1 MHANRNKGAIK
12 KVEKGMMKANR
23 IRNTFAVLAVVLTTF
38 MITTVFSLGINY
50 MQNMELSGVRTAGSN
65 ADVTLNAPTGEQEQQ
80 IRALDYV
87 KTIGTRY
94 MIGSAVR
101 TNSEGRESSIA
112 IQYYDETEWE
122 QHFKEAISNINGSY
136 PTQENEI
143 MLSEDALEQ
152 LGITKP
158 TLQMEIPLSYY
169 DKDGEQ
175 QKTFSL
181 SGWFRSYTGAG
192 MAFVSESYCANAGYT
207 LQENGTLSLTL
218 NDMPGDF
225 YQIQKDVSLNDNQY
239 FNGSVSMSSSN
250 GSVIAMV
257 ILLVLFIVGSGY
269 LLIYN
274 VLYISISKDT
284 RFYGLMKTIGTT
296 QAQIKTLVK
305 KQTLKFACI
314 GIPVG
319 IVLAAAVSIGAVFFM
334 ENTSALMLFVIC
346 AFGILC
352 GLLFLLDFLHNRY
365 HDDLLEQI
373 TLLIE
378 ALVEQQERIVF
389 PENEDTLTARLQ
401 HQLLKLRNI
410 LTAQN
415 QMLAQEKEQIKTL
428 ISDIS
433 HQIKT
438 PVAAANTFAQLLD
451 DKELSDEERGEYIA
465 TLQTSLEKLT
475 FLTNSLIKMSRLESG
490 MISLKPEK
498 NSLNDIILQA
508 VKTVYAKAKEK
519 NITITFDCEQN
530 FEAVLDFNWTAEAIT
545 NVLDNAVKY
554 TPNGGIVGLEI
565 TEYPSYLRLDISD
578 NGIGIPEEEQAKIF
592 GRFYRGKYSAGIDG
606 VGIGLYLTRDIIQK
620 QHGYIK
626 VRSDKN
632 GSSFSV
638 FVRKNAAD

>member
-1 MHANRNKGAIK
+1 MTMMHFGVYRKLILIAG
-12 KVEKGMMKANR
+12 
-23 IRNTFAVLAVVLTTF
+23 
-38 MITTVFSLGINY
+38 TVI
-50 MQNMELSGVRTAGSN
+50 
-65 ADVTLNAPTGEQEQQ
+65 
-80 IRALDYV
+80 
-87 KTIGTRY
+87 
-94 MIGSAVR
+94 
-101 TNSEGRESSIA
+101 
-112 IQYYDETEWE
+112 
-122 QHFKEAISNINGSY
+122 
-136 PTQENEI
+136 
-143 MLSEDALEQ
+143 
-152 LGITKP
+152 
-158 TLQMEIPLSYY
+158 
-169 DKDGEQ
+169 
-175 QKTFSL
+175 
-181 SGWFRSYTGAG
+181 
-192 MAFVSESYCANAGYT
+192 
-207 LQENGTLSLTL
+207 
-218 NDMPGDF
+218 
-225 YQIQKDVSLNDNQY
+225 
-239 FNGSVSMSSSN
+239 
-250 GSVIAMV
+250 
-257 ILLVLFIVGSGY
+257 
-269 LLIYN
+269 
-274 VLYISISKDT
+274 
-284 RFYGLMKTIGTT
+284 
-296 QAQIKTLVK
+296 
-305 KQTLKFACI
+305 
-314 GIPVG
+314 
-319 IVLAAAVSIGAVFFM
+319 AAVSVGAVFFM
-334 ENTSALMLFVIC
+334 ENTSAFMLFVIC

-401 HQLLKLRNI
+401 HQRLKLRNI

-451 DKELSDEERGEYIA
+451 DKELSDKERGEYIG

-498 NSLNDIILQA
+498 NNLNDIILQA

-530 FEAVLDFNWTAEAIT
+530 FKAVLDFNWTAEAIA